1 MVAKLLVKV
10 MTWLR
15 RVTSGRVALLAAL
28 FFVAFSIVLF
38 SIVHFNLG
46 PVPAVVEANA
56 EAREEEYMANGSY
69 TRP

>member
-1 MVAKLLVKV
+1 MIAKLLVKV
-10 MTWLR
+10 MTWFR

-28 FFVAFSIVLF
+28 FVVAFSIVLF
-38 SIVHFNLG
+38 NLG
-46 PVPAVVEANA
+46 PLPAVVEANA

>member
-1 MVAKLLVKV
+1 MIAKLLVKV

-38 SIVHFNLG
+38 NLG
-46 PVPAVVEANA
+46 PVPHVVEAA
-56 EAREEEYMANGSY
+56 EAREGEYMANGSY

>member
-38 SIVHFNLG
+38 NLG

-56 EAREEEYMANGSY
+56 EAGEGDYMANGSY